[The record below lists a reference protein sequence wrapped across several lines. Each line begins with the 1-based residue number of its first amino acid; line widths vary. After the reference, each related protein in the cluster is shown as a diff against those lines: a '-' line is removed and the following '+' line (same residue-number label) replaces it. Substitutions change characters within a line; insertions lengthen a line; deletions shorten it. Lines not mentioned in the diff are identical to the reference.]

1 MNVSLAAC
9 WIASRVSKIVPSKSR
24 ITRSAIVLRS
34 FMDLVSYDGGDAEDE
49 GVYGL
54 IWDKVS
60 HGGGLFVNIQFQV
73 QGPRLF

>member
-1 MNVSLAAC
+1 
-9 WIASRVSKIVPSKSR
+9 
-24 ITRSAIVLRS
+24 
-34 FMDLVSYDGGDAEDE
+34 MDLVSYDGGDAEDE

-73 QGPRLF
+73 QGPRLFWESGSSAVPRYT